1 MRQCRG
7 HGVDERVIGVKPREA
22 VGFQATSVDGKM
34 MICACCTARFSDA
47 GGEVE
52 WLVDVMRVSVRGA
65 CPKNMLVR
73 CRAEPLDG
81 RAGWLAGTGIDGRE
95 EC

>member
-1 MRQCRG
+1 M
-7 HGVDERVIGVKPREA
+7 ER
-22 VGFQATSVDGKM
+22 
-34 MICACCTARFSDA
+34 CTARFSDA
-47 GGEVE
+47 GEVE
-52 WLVDVMRVSVRGA
+52 WIVDVMRVSVRGA

-73 CRAEPLDG
+73 SRAEPLDG